1 MLGFLYN
8 RQASA
13 DRGDTIIEVLFAITV
28 FSLIAV
34 SSLSLM
40 NQGTAAAQRSLELTL
55 VRQQIDSQAEALRYI
70 QASYVAAYVDSGT
83 YNINT
88 PAGQW
93 KKIVDTKAYD
103 GDATPF
109 GTTCAAPT
117 SAFVMNTQTIEVDDT
132 HFTAADTYARVIY
145 KTSPLTEIDKAGGI
159 WVEAIKSKSFND
171 PTKAPYIDF
180 HIRACWDG
188 PGLNTPMTT
197 GTIVR
202 LYEPRT

>member
-1 MLGFLYN
+1 MLSRHIL
-8 RQASA
+8 RHH

-28 FSLIAV
+28 FSLLAV
-34 SSLSLM
+34 GSLAIM

-70 QASYVAAYVDSGT
+70 QTSYVTAYAGSGT
-83 YNINT
+83 YDPDS
-88 PAGQW
+88 PAAEW
-93 KKIVDTKAYD
+93 RRLVDRAKD

-109 GTTCAAPT
+109 GVCVVPAN
-117 SAFVMNTQTIEVDDT
+117 AFVINTQTVKIDDS
-132 HFTAADTYARVIY
+132 HFSPADTYARVTY
-145 KTSPLTEIDKAGGI
+145 KPSLAEIDKAGGI
-159 WVEAIKSKSFND
+159 WVEAIKSKLFND

-188 PGLNTPMTT
+188 PGLNVPMTT

-202 LYEPRT
+202 LYEPVK

>member
-1 MLGFLYN
+1 MLGFFYK
-8 RQASA
+8 QKTSA

-55 VRQQIDSQAEALRYI
+55 VRQQIDSQAEALRYT

-93 KKIVDTKAYD
+93 RNIVDTKAHD

-109 GTTCAAPT
+109 GITCAAPAG
-117 SAFVMNTQTIEVDDT
+117 AFVMNTQTVRTDDT
-132 HFTAADTYARVIY
+132 HFTAADTYARVTY
-145 KTSPLTEIDKAGGI
+145 KASPLTEIDKAGGI

-171 PTKAPYIDF
+171 PAQAPYIDF

-188 PGLNTPMTT
+188 PGQSVPMTT